1 MGLEK
6 KSILTIAV
14 FLFLALGLN
23 TLVLSYV
30 TAEKYKSVLLS
41 KGVSVGESLKGDVEK
56 ALGLGIPL
64 SYMEDLDQQLDALLQ
79 EDATLAFAMVAD
91 SAGKVLFHTD
101 EARKGT
107 EFDGELEEIT
117 PEEPL
122 IREKKSTYE
131 IVLPLL
137 DAEDRQAGIV
147 VLGIKARAIKE
158 QILGLLMW
166 AVGIGGVSFLIFL
179 GLVSFIVSRFIARP
193 ITAME
198 KVASEI
204 ASGDLTKQVTT
215 KGGDEI
221 AVLGNSINVMAGSI
235 KAIISEIREITTQVN
250 NVSEGIGVSADR
262 MLDIS
267 DTEQRAV
274 SNTASSI
281 DEMKVSISSIGESA
295 KSLTESA
302 ENASSSV
309 SEMTMSISKVAENAD
324 SFSQLAENAAT
335 SIEEMIASIREI
347 ASSIESLSASSGE
360 IASALLQVNATINE
374 IQQSADQS
382 VRFADT
388 VSTEASE
395 KGMKAAETAMEGM
408 QSIKKSVG
416 TLSEVINKLGTHSEA
431 IGSVVNVIDEVTDQ
445 TTLLSLNAAILA
457 AQAGEHGSGFSVV
470 ASEIKDL
477 ADRTSMSTKEITEL
491 IANVQSEVRNSVQMA
506 AEGLK
511 SVEGGI
517 KLVSEV
523 SAALRSIQNSSEA
536 STEMAKT
543 IQRATT
549 EEARAIQQITEA
561 TNNMNKQLGYI
572 SNATQEQSKGGKL
585 ILEAVENIRA
595 GASHIKKA
603 THEQIEGSKQI
614 DKMAGKVHSLSEQI
628 EGAISEQ
635 QGRSDDIV
643 HSIGSI
649 QDTAEALI
657 VAANEMR
664 RTATI
669 MQEDSDKLS
678 SEIKRFIV

>member
-1 MGLEK
+1 V
-6 KSILTIAV
+6 LT
-14 FLFLALGLN
+14 
-23 TLVLSYV
+23 YV
-30 TAEKYKSVLLS
+30 TAGKYRSILLS
-41 KGVSVGESLKGDVEK
+41 KGVSVGESFRGDVEK

-64 SYMEDLDQQLDALLQ
+64 SYMEDLDQRLGALLQ

-107 EFDGELEEIT
+107 EFDGELEDISL
-117 PEEPL
+117 EEPL

-131 IVLPLL
+131 IILPLL
-137 DAEDRQAGIV
+137 DAEGRQAGIV
-147 VLGIKARAIKE
+147 VLGIKARAIKD
-158 QILGLLMW
+158 QILGLLKW
-166 AVGIGGVSFLIFL
+166 AVVIVGVSFLIFL
-179 GLVSFIVSRFIARP
+179 GLVSFIVTRFIARP
-193 ITAME
+193 IMETE

-215 KGGDEI
+215 RGGDEI
-221 AVLGNSINVMAGSI
+221 AVLGKSINLMAGNI
-235 KAIISEIREITTQVN
+235 KAIITEIQDSTTRVS
-250 NVSEGIGVSADR
+250 NVSEGIAISSDR

-267 DTEQRAV
+267 DTQQRAV
-274 SNTASSI
+274 SDTAASI
-281 DEMKVSISSIGESA
+281 DEMKMSVSSIGDSA

-302 ENASSSV
+302 ENASSAV
-309 SEMTMSISKVAENAD
+309 SEMTMSISRVAENSD
-324 SFSQLAENAAT
+324 SFSQLSDNAAS

-347 ASSIESLSASSGE
+347 ASGIESLSASSGE
-360 IASALLQVNATINE
+360 IATALLQVNATINE
-374 IQQSADQS
+374 IQQSADKS
-382 VRFADT
+382 VQFADT

-457 AQAGEHGSGFSVV
+457 AQAGEHGSGFAVV

-477 ADRTSMSTKEITEL
+477 ADRTSMSTNEITEL
-491 IANVQSEVRNSVQMA
+491 ISNVQGEVRNSVQMA

-523 SAALRSIQNSSEA
+523 SAALKSIQNSSQA

-561 TNNMNKQLGYI
+561 TNNMNKQLSHI

-585 ILEAVENIRA
+585 ILEAVENIRV
-595 GASHIKKA
+595 GSSHIKNA

-635 QGRSDDIV
+635 QGRSDDV
-643 HSIGSI
+643 VRSIGSI
-649 QDTAEALI
+649 NETAEALI

-664 RTATI
+664 RTAAI
-669 MQEDSDKLS
+669 MQEDSEKLA
-678 SEIKRFIV
+678 SEIKRFVI